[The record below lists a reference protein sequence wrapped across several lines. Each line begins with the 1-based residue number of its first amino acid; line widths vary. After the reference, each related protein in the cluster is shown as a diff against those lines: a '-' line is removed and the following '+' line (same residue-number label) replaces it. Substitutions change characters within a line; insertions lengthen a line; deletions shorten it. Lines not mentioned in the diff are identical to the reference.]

1 MRIKGCVFGFSTVSQ
16 QDYLADT
23 AVISR
28 EIRSLRDSGCDYV
41 IMQCHWGNEGDGKH
55 GKLQEAMARACAREG
70 ADLVIGYLPY
80 AVQGIFQIEGMP
92 VVWNLGSLLS
102 DNSVRQKTYDTL
114 AVQVL
119 FDYVNKEKKPVIRLI
134 PLQSSSSA
142 AQGENDYRPSPAEKE
157 ESEHIM
163 NLIQTDTGFRIPFK

>member
-1 MRIKGCVFGFSTVSQ
+1 MAQRSRTRSAKKKLKIIPLGGLHEIGKNLTVIEYGDDILLIDCGMAFPDDDMFGIDVVIPDFTYLRENMSKIKGLIITHAHE
-16 QDYLADT
+16 D
-23 AVISR
+23 
-28 EIRSLRDSGCDYV
+28 
-41 IMQCHWGNEGDGKH
+41 H
-55 GKLQEAMARACAREG
+55 
-70 ADLVIGYLPY
+70 IG
-80 AVQGIFQIEGMP
+80 
-92 VVWNLGSLLS
+92 
-102 DNSVRQKTYDTL
+102 